1 MANFAFLEAWIAFR
15 YLRTKKRDGLLS
27 FITIV
32 SIVGIA
38 LGIITLIVVLSVMN
52 GFQKNIR
59 AKLYDVSAHAEIG
72 YLSGYQN
79 SNPEATWQNLVD
91 MLKEN
96 KHVKVTSPFI
106 REQILLASGGVVKG
120 AQVLGIYPQAEKN
133 IINQKV
139 LNLQTLL
146 SLKAGQFD
154 LVLGRGLSESLGLQ
168 IGDKVTVVSPE
179 ANSSPVGLLPR
190 LKQFTLVGTVYSDIP
205 EINDTYAYMHI
216 KDADLLFRRAGKA
229 TGVRIKLDDP
239 NHASEIMQNFLNQ
252 YPHAGIWVTDWST
265 NNRVYFEAVALEKKT
280 MFILMILI
288 SMVACFNLISSLVMT
303 VNEKKSN
310 IAILRT
316 LGMPPRVIMK
326 ILILQGTII
335 GLIGTFLGLILGVIL
350 TLNLSHLVSLYE
362 HLSHQTLISP
372 RVYFLSEIP
381 VDVHQSDLLVITVI
395 SLTLSFLATLYPSY
409 RAARIHPAEALRYE

>member
-1 MANFAFLEAWIAFR
+1 MVSFASLEAWIAFR
-15 YLRTKKRDGLLS
+15 YLKTKKRDGLLS

-38 LGIITLIVVLSVMN
+38 LGIITLTVVLSVMN

-72 YLSGYQN
+72 YLSNYQN
-79 SNPEATWQNLVD
+79 NNPDASWQNLVQ
-91 MLKEN
+91 MVKKN
-96 KHVKVTSPFI
+96 RHVKSTSPFI
-106 REQILLASGGVVKG
+106 REQILLASGGIVKG
-120 AQVLGIYPQAEKN
+120 AQVLGIYPRAEKN

-139 LNLQTLL
+139 LNLKALR
-146 SLKAGQFD
+146 SLKAGQFN
-154 LVLGRGLSESLGLQ
+154 LVLGSGLSEQLGLQ
-168 IGDKVTVVSPE
+168 VGDKVTVVSPE
-179 ANSSPVGLLPR
+179 ANSSPVGLMPR

-205 EINDTYAYMHI
+205 EINDNYAYMHI
-216 KDADLLFRRAGKA
+216 QDADLLFRRAGKT

-239 NHASEIMQNFLNQ
+239 NHADEIMQNFLKQHPN
-252 YPHAGIWVTDWST
+252 ANIWVTDWST

-316 LGMPPRVIMK
+316 LGMPPRMIMK
-326 ILILQGTII
+326 IFILQGTIT
-335 GLIGTFLGLILGVIL
+335 GLIGTFLGLIFGVIL
-350 TLNLSHLVSLYE
+350 TLNLSHLVSFYE
-362 HLSHQTLISP
+362 HLTHQTLISP
-372 RVYFLSEIP
+372 QVYFLSEIP
-381 VDVHQSDLLVITVI
+381 VDIHKGDLLIITLI
-395 SLTLSFLATLYPSY
+395 SLVLSFLATLYPSY

>member
-96 KHVKVTSPFI
+96 KHVKATSPFI

-139 LNLQTLL
+139 LNLH
-146 SLKAGQFD
+146 
-154 LVLGRGLSESLGLQ
+154 
-168 IGDKVTVVSPE
+168 IGIGII
-179 ANSSPVGLLPR
+179 N
-190 LKQFTLVGTVYSDIP
+190 FWDI
-205 EINDTYAYMHI
+205 
-216 KDADLLFRRAGKA
+216 
-229 TGVRIKLDDP
+229 RIYGP
-239 NHASEIMQNFLNQ
+239 
-252 YPHAGIWVTDWST
+252 Y
-265 NNRVYFEAVALEKKT
+265 
-280 MFILMILI
+280 
-288 SMVACFNLISSLVMT
+288 
-303 VNEKKSN
+303 
-310 IAILRT
+310 
-316 LGMPPRVIMK
+316 
-326 ILILQGTII
+326 
-335 GLIGTFLGLILGVIL
+335 
-350 TLNLSHLVSLYE
+350 
-362 HLSHQTLISP
+362 
-372 RVYFLSEIP
+372 
-381 VDVHQSDLLVITVI
+381 
-395 SLTLSFLATLYPSY
+395 
-409 RAARIHPAEALRYE
+409 